1 MSLAKLTKETAVYG
15 ISAIAGR
22 FLYFLLTPLY
32 TYQLENRSDYGIVSN
47 LFAIVALL
55 MIAFTYRMET
65 AYFRYA
71 TGVER
76 AEAEKAFQT
85 ASISIAISSV
95 GLGVL
100 LWSMAGYIAQLF
112 QYPEYV
118 HLVKLCVLILCLD
131 ALCEIPFARLRLE
144 GRAKLYAFIR
154 LAVILINIGGN
165 LFFLLLCPYLL
176 KHQGFASVHGLL
188 HTFYHPEQAIT
199 YIFVS
204 NVLASAFALLL
215 LLPVYRRM
223 QWRFDKRLW
232 WQMMVYAAPL
242 ILVGFSYVINETFSR
257 QMMPFLLE
265 GSVKARQEQLG
276 IYGANYKLA
285 MLLSLFTQAF
295 RYGAEPFFFKHK
307 NAENAR
313 QLYADVALY
322 FTVFMALGFLGVMMY
337 LDLFKYFIAPGYW
350 AGLGVVPILLMANL
364 FLGLYYNLS
373 VWYRVNDLTHWG
385 AYISLAGAA
394 VTMAL
399 NIWWI
404 PLIGYYGS
412 AWATLICYS
421 SMAAACYFIGQRFFA
436 VPYNIPRIGLYIVFA
451 LGIYALSGYLSPASL
466 VWRLVLNT
474 TLIGVFIAAVYL
486 LEKKKLAAVLR

>member
-1 MSLAKLTKETAVYG
+1 MSLAKLTKETAIYG

-32 TYQLENRSDYGIVSN
+32 TYQLENRSDYGVVSN

-65 AYFRYA
+65 AYFRYG
-71 TGVER
+71 TGVEPPQ
-76 AEAEKAFQT
+76 AEKAFRT
-85 ASISIAISSV
+85 ASISIALSSV
-95 GLGVL
+95 GLGAL
-100 LWSMAGYIAQLF
+100 LWSLAGPIAQLF
-112 QYPEYV
+112 QYPEYT
-118 HLVKLCVLILCLD
+118 HLVKMCVLILCLD

-144 GRAKLYAFIR
+144 GRARLYAFIR
-154 LAVILINIGGN
+154 LGVILINIGGN

-176 KHQGFASVHGLL
+176 KHEGFAWAHHLIQ
-188 HTFYHPEQAIT
+188 TIYHPEQAIT
-199 YIFVS
+199 YIFLS
-204 NVLASAFALLL
+204 NVMASAFALVL

-223 QWRFDKRLW
+223 EWRFDGVLW
-232 WQMMVYAAPL
+232 RQMMVYALPL

-265 GSVKARQEQLG
+265 GTAKMRQEQLG

-322 FTVFMALGFLGVMMY
+322 FTVFMAFGFLGVMLY
-337 LDLFKYFIAPGYW
+337 LDVLKYFIAPGYW

-385 AYISLAGAA
+385 AYISIGGAA
-394 VTMAL
+394 VTIAL

-404 PLIGYYGS
+404 PLVGYYGS

-421 SMAAACYFIGQRFFA
+421 SMAAACYLIGQRFFA
-436 VPYNIPRIGLYIVFA
+436 VPYNLLRIGVYIALA
-451 LGIYALSGYLSPASL
+451 LGIYALSLLISPTGL
-466 VWRLVLNT
+466 VWRLVINT
-474 TLIGVFIAAVYL
+474 GLIALFILAVYI